1 MTTGDHFV
9 LSGGTKLPGYYRYPT
24 IHADKI
30 AFVCEDDL
38 WIVPAGGGV
47 ARRLTAGVAMA
58 THPCFSPD
66 GKWIAFAGRE
76 EGPIEIYLMP
86 SEGGPSRRLTY
97 LAANSV
103 PVSWSADGMQIIFA
117 SNTSQP
123 TPRVMNL
130 WSVSVEGGLPTHL
143 PYGKASSIAVGP
155 AGEILLG
162 RNTADPARWKRYR
175 GGTAGQLWVDTK
187 GQGEFERLNHL
198 NTNYASP
205 MWMGERIAFISDHE
219 GIGNIYSAKPD
230 GSDLQKVTNQSV
242 FYVRQASTDGSRI
255 VFQCGSDIYLLESGK
270 PEKRVAIRFHGPQT
284 QMSTKYPN
292 AADHLHQLSIHPKGH
307 SLAAVTRGKLF
318 AFANWEGAVK
328 SISTVDGQ
336 RVRMASYM
344 QEGKRL
350 AYTLDDGEEN
360 LMIKDIAC
368 DSEPFA
374 IDTSAYSVITSISS
388 SPTEPKLAITDVAG
402 HLVLVDA
409 DAKSTTLLDHSIYGR
424 VSGVSF
430 SPDGAWI
437 AYDFQ
442 TGSGTR
448 VIKLANVSTGESTAV
463 TRSEFNDFSPSWDP
477 EGKYLAFVSYRDYN
491 PVYDS
496 IFFDLNF
503 TYAGRLYMVTLKA
516 DTPNPF
522 VPQPPKD
529 DCDKKKEEEANPDEA
544 QGDEPKKDEKA
555 ADEKK
560 KPTPVE
566 IELDG
571 IQNRVLA
578 FPVPEA
584 RYHGCIAIKG
594 KLLGIEAPPRGALST
609 DPSKMVVSCF
619 SFENMKHEV
628 LLRGVER
635 LFASENNEWM
645 GIVQDRR
652 LRILKSGNKPDDN
665 APQNACKQSGFI
677 DLGRIAL
684 SVSPRLEWK
693 QIYREAWRMQR
704 ERFWSDTMSG
714 VDWVNVYKRY
724 LPLLDRI
731 ATRAELS
738 DLMWEMQGE
747 LGTSHAYEYGGDY
760 RPSPYQ
766 RVGCLGADFSWCS
779 ELQAYRLDHILQ
791 GDSWQNGLR
800 SPLATPGICLKEGD
814 LLLSVNGQRLSDT
827 LTPQR
832 ALLNM
837 ADAEVDLVW
846 QRAADDSRYATTVS
860 TASGD
865 TAMRYREWVVQN
877 RDQVHRATESQVGY
891 LHIPDMMGRGFSEFH
906 RGYFTELDKPSL
918 IVDLRFNG
926 GGHVSPLLLEKLLRK
941 PIGWD
946 VPRYGQPETYPYQ
959 CYRGPIVAIT
969 NEEAGSD
976 GDIFSHSFKLMKI
989 GTLIGER
996 TWGGVIGI
1004 MGDHPLVDGTTTTQ
1018 PEYAFHFND
1027 VGWSVENYGT
1037 DPDIE
1042 VIYRP
1047 QDYVA
1052 GVDPQLDKAIE
1063 VILQQIA
1070 ENPPAKPEL
1079 SPKPYLGLPRLG

>member
-1 MTTGDHFV
+1 M
-9 LSGGTKLPGYYRYPT
+9 PGYYRYPT
-24 IHADKI
+24 INADKI

-38 WIVPAGGGV
+38 WIVAAGGGV

-76 EGPIEIYLMP
+76 EGPIEIYLIP

-97 LAANSV
+97 LAASSV
-103 PVSWSADGMQIIFA
+103 PVAWSGDGQSIICA
-117 SNTSQP
+117 SNTVQP

-130 WSVSVEGGLPTHL
+130 WSVSMEGGQPTHL
-143 PYGKASSIAVGP
+143 PYGKASSIAIGP
-155 AGEILLG
+155 KGEVLLG

-175 GGTAGQLWVDTK
+175 GGTAGQLWIDTK
-187 GQGEFERLNHL
+187 GDGEFQRLNHL

-205 MWMGERIAFISDHE
+205 MWMGDRIAFISDHE
-219 GIGNIYSAKPD
+219 GIGNIYSAQPD
-230 GSDLQKVTNQSV
+230 GSDLQRVTNQSE
-242 FYVRQASTDGSRI
+242 FYVRQASTDGHRI
-255 VFQCGSDIYLLESGK
+255 VFQCGGDLYLQEPGK
-270 PEKRVAIRFHGPQT
+270 PEKKVAIRFNGPQT
-284 QMSTKYPN
+284 QASTKYPN

-307 SLAAVTRGKLF
+307 SLAAVTRGKLYS
-318 AFANWEGAVK
+318 FANWEGAVK
-328 SISTVDGQ
+328 GISTIDGQ
-336 RVRMASYM
+336 RVRMACWM

-360 LMIKDIAC
+360 LVIKDIDGC
-368 DSEPFA
+368 SEPVV
-374 IDTSAYSVITSISS
+374 IDTSAWSVITSISA
-388 SPTEPKLAITDVAG
+388 SPTEQKLAITDVAG
-402 HLVLVDA
+402 HLVLVDVTEE
-409 DAKSTTLLDHSIYGR
+409 SCTLLDHSVYGR
-424 VSGVSF
+424 ISGVCF

-437 AYDFQ
+437 AYDYQ
-442 TGSGTR
+442 TGPSTR
-448 VIKLANVSTGESTAV
+448 VIKLANVATGECSPI
-463 TRSEFNDFSPSWDP
+463 TRSEFSDFSPSWDP

-503 TYAGRLYMVTLKA
+503 TYAGRLYLVTLKS

-529 DCDKKKEEEANPDEA
+529 EVEKEKKDEKKEEEKPADGSAE
-544 QGDEPKKDEKA
+544 EPNKDEKP

-560 KPTPVE
+560 KPTPLE
-566 IELDG
+566 IELEG
-571 IQNRVLA
+571 IQSRVLA

-609 DPSKMVVSCF
+609 DPAKMVVSVF
-619 SFENMKHEV
+619 SFENMKHEI
-628 LLRGVER
+628 LIRNVER

-645 GIVQDRR
+645 GIIQDHR
-652 LRILKSGNKPDDN
+652 LRILKSGSKPDDN
-665 APQNACKQSGFI
+665 APQTACKQSGLI
-677 DLGRIAL
+677 ELGRIAL
-684 SVSPRLEWK
+684 SVSPRSEWK

-704 ERFWSDTMSG
+704 ERFWTNNMSG
-714 VDWVNVYKRY
+714 IDWVKVYHRY
-724 LPLLDRI
+724 LPLLERI

-766 RVGCLGADFSWCS
+766 RVGCLGADFTWC
-779 ELQAYRLDHILQ
+779 EDQQGYRLEHILQ
-791 GDSWQNGLR
+791 GDSWQNALR
-800 SPLATPGICLKEGD
+800 SPLATPGICLSEGD
-814 LLLSVNGQRLSDT
+814 ILMAVNGQPLNIIM
-827 LTPQR
+827 TPQN
-832 ALLNM
+832 ALLNL
-837 ADAEVDLVW
+837 ADTEVELNW
-846 QRAADDSRYATTVS
+846 KRASDGSSYRVTVT
-860 TASGD
+860 TASND
-865 TAMRYREWVVQN
+865 TAMRYREWVATN
-877 RDQVHRATESQVGY
+877 RSKVHLATDAQVGY
-891 LHIPDMMGRGFSEFH
+891 LHIPDMMGRGYSEFH
-906 RGYFTELDKPSL
+906 RGYLTELDKPSL

-959 CYRGPIVAIT
+959 SYRGPIVAIT

-976 GDIFSHSFKLMKI
+976 GDIFSHSFKLLKI

-1047 QDYVA
+1047 QDYAA

-1079 SPKPYLGLPRLG
+1079 NPKPNLELPRLG